1 MPIETKIY
9 EFVSEQEVKYKT
21 QSIYDSLW
29 REKKRSEALEKMLEI
44 YTSIVEN
51 EYQVSDEL
59 ATLFMR
65 NVLLYLRL
73 FLEVL
78 LFELDQQEDLK
89 VVDDLSKTLILA
101 HDNYDLRALY
111 WETYFFSDKFVHQK
125 YADELFQENPQ
136 LPRHLNFDHL
146 VKKSQKYLREN
157 YFRKLLEISLQFD
170 LGDYEKSLTF
180 ESLVVF
186 YCKSIY

>member
-1 MPIETKIY
+1 MISVFSGSCNQLEDLRLSMPIETKIY

-111 WETYFFSDKFVHQK
+111 WETYFFSDKFAHQI
-125 YADELFQENPQ
+125 YADKLFQENPQ

-146 VKKSQKYLREN
+146 VKILSV
-157 YFRKLLEISLQFD
+157 
-170 LGDYEKSLTF
+170 
-180 ESLVVF
+180 LVCVSDGNPT
-186 YCKSIY
+186 YGG